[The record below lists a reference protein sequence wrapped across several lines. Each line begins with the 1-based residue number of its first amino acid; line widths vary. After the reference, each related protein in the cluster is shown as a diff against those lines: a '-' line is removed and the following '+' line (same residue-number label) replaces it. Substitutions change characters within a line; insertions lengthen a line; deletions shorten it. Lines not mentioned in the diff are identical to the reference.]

1 MTTETMNVH
10 KALSERKMLEK
21 RLSSDISTGIYCVAN
36 RHSNQKIAGVSIE
49 EFKQQMQGDYD
60 KVVNEIIRYNALNK
74 AIILSNAQTI
84 VEINGEKYTVA
95 EAIAMKNHGMT
106 YNTELLKELQRQ
118 YRKEK
123 LIIKEVEDSI
133 GVKADKYIVDMY
145 GNSEKNQKNEYVTQA
160 REEYV
165 KQNSY
170 DFVDVIGILDK
181 ITDLFKNIDSF
192 MSEVD
197 AVLSTSNAV
206 TMITFT
212 Y

>member
-21 RLSSDISTGIYCVAN
+21 RLGSDISTGIYCVAN
-36 RHSNQKIAGVSIE
+36 KHSNQKIAGVSIE
-49 EFKQQMQGDYD
+49 EFKQHMQSDYD

-74 AIILSNAQTI
+74 AITLSNAQTI

-106 YNTELLKELQRQ
+106 YNTALLKELQHQ
-118 YRKEK
+118 NRKEQA
-123 LIIKEVEDSI
+123 IIKEIENTL
-133 GVKADKYIVDMY
+133 GARADKYIVDMY
-145 GNSEKNQKNEYVTQA
+145 GNSEKNQKNEHITQA
-160 REEYV
+160 REEYM

-170 DFVDVIGILDK
+170 DFVDAIDILDK
-181 ITDLFKNIDSF
+181 IISLSQNIDAF

-206 TMITFT
+206 TMVTFT